1 MTTADATVLPA
12 PAADCRM
19 YNPTAC
25 RLDLAQTSVA
35 VDVNY
40 PNTFFCG
47 LQLLPTRDLT
57 NTAAHTQL
65 AASWQV
71 SIGNSA
77 NDQVILTPTTPHA
90 VLEYPLGSQQLYL
103 GRVTFASKSD
113 QTVGE
118 LVASALGADVSL
130 YAVPLACPGH

>member
-1 MTTADATVLPA
+1 
-12 PAADCRM
+12 M

-25 RLDLAQTSVA
+25 RVDLAKMSVGI
-35 VDVNY
+35 DVNY

-57 NTAAHTQL
+57 NVAAHTQL

-71 SIGNSA
+71 SLGNSA
-77 NDQVILTPTTPHA
+77 NGQTILTPTTPHA
-90 VLEYPLGSQQLYL
+90 VLEYALGTQQLYL
-103 GRVTFASKSD
+103 GRVTFTSKSE
-113 QTVGE
+113 QTIGD

-130 YAVPLACPGH
+130 YAVPIACPGH